1 MCSLPN
7 GGKAVPTKHDGYCLG
22 HAVLDQL
29 KLYESTPQWETAKA
43 LISEC
48 CLRLTDFDKERLLNE
63 YGISQQQLYREVYD
77 LVKSASYN
85 ASIMDLIP
93 AIILPDLLGRTIIIF
108 TGAIETPGHAASESH
123 VYHPSKIVSLL
134 EPIMLHLS
142 DEHYQGVDGRPKVS
156 HCQK

>member
-7 GGKAVPTKHDGYCLG
+7 GGKAVPTTHDGYCLG

-29 KLYESTPQWETAKA
+29 KLYGADPTWTTAKA

-48 CLRLTDFDKERLLNE
+48 CLRLTDFDKERLLE
-63 YGISQQQLYREVYD
+63 YGISQKQLYREVYD
-77 LVKSASYN
+77 LIKSASYN
-85 ASIMDLIP
+85 CRIMDLIP

-108 TGAIETPGHAASESH
+108 TGAIETPGHTASESH
-123 VYHPSKIVSLL
+123 VYHPTKIVSLL

-142 DEHYQGVDGRPKVS
+142 DEHYQGVVS
-156 HCQK
+156 NLSTL